1 MRDMISVAIAGIGE
15 PCFNIGIIS
24 RGFLLGLPGEIVL
37 VFLCIFLAG
46 FVLAIDPLLDAGC
59 EPGTVVQYGGVRGEA
74 HFDTAVVVAPETIAA
89 SIRRAAAS
97 ASRFSDLC

>member
-1 MRDMISVAIAGIGE
+1 MVVLELVAIAGIGE

-46 FVLAIDPLLDAGC
+46 FVLAIDPLLDAGFS
-59 EPGTVVQYGGVRGEA
+59 PFFTVS
-74 HFDTAVVVAPETIAA
+74 VVLPFT
-89 SIRRAAAS
+89 
-97 ASRFSDLC
+97 